1 MVVEKVLEL
10 GSKLFR
16 GAECWVGHRADA
28 DLVWIDSEL
37 GRFFQFGLSCGGHD
51 LVKLY
56 VLLDLLDLHVIDLM
70 PGEQ

>member
-1 MVVEKVLEL
+1 M
-10 GSKLFR
+10 
-16 GAECWVGHRADA
+16 GHRADA